1 MDDTVAAIAE
11 RDLGAPPDAVAP
23 VAEGLQHET
32 YVLTVNS
39 RGYVLQFAAS
49 GDSRDVEPLARGR
62 HCYVALRE
70 TEIPVP
76 RVVSERV
83 AEFDDRRYVLVE
95 RLPGTTGERDVSPAR
110 TRNAAATLAA
120 IHDHAAFDTAGV
132 LVGAGGELSVRACGD
147 ATFREWVQREVSES
161 AGHLRDAG
169 LGSIADGLEDVLD
182 EFADHLPESFDPVLC
197 HGDFSPDN
205 VLFSDDEVV
214 GVLDFDRA
222 RAGRAEWDLAAAA
235 NAFWMHDPTAD
246 WCVRETFY
254 EGYRAVRPVAG
265 SFDRCEPLYRAATLA
280 RLVAGMLALDEL
292 SAYERDFYAERLQNA
307 VGRASRELGRQ

>member
-205 VLFSDDEVV
+205 VLFSDDEV
-214 GVLDFDRA
+214 
-222 RAGRAEWDLAAAA
+222 
-235 NAFWMHDPTAD
+235 
-246 WCVRETFY
+246 
-254 EGYRAVRPVAG
+254 
-265 SFDRCEPLYRAATLA
+265 
-280 RLVAGMLALDEL
+280 
-292 SAYERDFYAERLQNA
+292 
-307 VGRASRELGRQ
+307 

>member
-11 RDLGAPPDAVAP
+11 RDLGAPPDDVAP
-23 VAEGLQHET
+23 VAEGLRHET
-32 YVLTVNS
+32 YVLTVAG
-39 RGYVLQFAAS
+39 RDYVLQFAAS
-49 GDSRDVEPLARGR
+49 GDSRGVDSLARGL
-62 HCYVALRE
+62 HWYVALQE
-70 TEIPVP
+70 TDIPVP

-95 RLPGTTGERDVSPAR
+95 KLPGTTGERDVSPAR
-110 TRNAAATLAA
+110 TRNAAASLAA
-120 IHDHAAFDTAGV
+120 VHDHAAFDTAGV
-132 LVGAGGELSVRACGD
+132 PVEADGEPSVRACGD
-147 ATFREWVQREVSES
+147 ATFREWVQRDVSES

-169 LGSIADGLEDVLD
+169 LVSAADGLERVLD
-182 EFADHLPESFDPVLC
+182 EFADRLPESFDPVLC

-205 VLFSDDEVV
+205 VLFRGGEVV

-246 WCVRETFY
+246 WANRETFY

-265 SFDRCEPLYRAATLA
+265 AFEYCEPLYRAATLA
-280 RLVAGMLALDEL
+280 GHVAGMLGIGEL
-292 SAYERDFYAERLQNA
+292 SADEREFYADRLQNA
-307 VGRASRELGRQ
+307 VERANRELGK

>member
-11 RDLGAPPDAVAP
+11 RDLGAPPDDVAP

-32 YVLTVNS
+32 YVLRVAG
-39 RGYVLQFAAS
+39 RDYVLQFAAS
-49 GDSRDVEPLARGR
+49 GDSRDVDSLARGLYW
-62 HCYVALRE
+62 YVALQE
-70 TEIPVP
+70 TDIPVP
-76 RVVSERV
+76 EVVSERV

-95 RLPGTTGERDVSPAR
+95 KLPGTTGERNVSPAR
-110 TRNAAATLAA
+110 TRNAAASLAA
-120 IHDHAAFDTAGV
+120 VHDHAAFDTAGV
-132 LVGAGGELSVRACGD
+132 LVGASDGPSVRASGD
-147 ATFREWVQREVSES
+147 ATFREWVQRDVSKS

-169 LGSIADGLEDVLD
+169 LVSAADGLERVRD
-182 EFADHLPESFDPVLC
+182 EFADRLPESFDPVLC

-205 VLFSDDEVV
+205 VLFRDDEVV

-246 WCVRETFY
+246 WANRETFY

-265 SFDRCEPLYRAATLA
+265 SFERREPLYRAATLA
-280 RLVAGMLALDEL
+280 GHVAGMLALGEC
-292 SAYERDFYAERLQNA
+292 SAYEREFYADRLQNA
-307 VGRASRELGRQ
+307 VGRASRELGE